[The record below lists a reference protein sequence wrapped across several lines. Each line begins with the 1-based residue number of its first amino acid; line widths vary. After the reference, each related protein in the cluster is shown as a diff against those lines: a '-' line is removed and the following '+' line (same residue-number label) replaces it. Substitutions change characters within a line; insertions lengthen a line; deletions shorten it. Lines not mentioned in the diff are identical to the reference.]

1 MQLAFSCLKIIIA
14 QKNLAFFSS
23 SEAKEAFQELV
34 TCLRFSALA
43 LGSNDCTA
51 AEIVNVIDNDPVKLG
66 LFTTD
71 TDLQTC
77 VGGRNSLI
85 TVKPV

>member
-1 MQLAFSCLKIIIA
+1 M
-14 QKNLAFFSS
+14 
-23 SEAKEAFQELV
+23 

-43 LGSNDCTA
+43 LGSDDCTA
-51 AEIVNVIDNDPVKLG
+51 AEIVNVIDNDPLKLG

-77 VGGRNSLI
+77 VGGRISFI
-85 TVKPV
+85 TCVKQPLSKRPKFIFRTNYRLMQV